1 MRLPNG
7 FGSVHKLPGKRRKP
21 WRARVTTGW
30 VMVDKDGQTVPDDS
44 RDAVDAKQ
52 VYKTIGYFG
61 KRQEAL
67 AALMA
72 YNGEE
77 PEQAAL
83 TFAELYDKWIEM
95 KTPTLS
101 EGSLKAYR
109 SDRKRLAGLDE
120 VPIDKLAVDGLDR
133 YFRELD
139 CTPGGRQKSAALCQ
153 QVLRYAYKKG
163 YTTTDLAGRMDH
175 YTQPAPTIVRKVFTG
190 EEVATLW
197 ASDRPA
203 AKAALV
209 ALYGGWRPGE
219 VLAMTPA
226 AVNLQEMTITGGSKT
241 DAGKDRVVPI
251 HSAILPMV
259 RELVASSGPMLFPFS
274 RMTYT
279 RLINELGHTPH
290 DTRHSFA
297 TVAKDCGMDPTIR
310 KRILGHA
317 VTDITESVY
326 THATAERFRAEI
338 EKLHY

>member
-1 MRLPNG
+1 MT
-7 FGSVHKLPGKRRKP
+7 V
-21 WRARVTTGW
+21 GW

-44 RDAVDAKQ
+44 EEAVDNKQ
-52 VYKTIGYFG
+52 VYKTVGYYA

-72 YNGEE
+72 YRGEE
-77 PEQAAL
+77 PEQEAL
-83 TFAELYDKWIEM
+83 TFAEVYEKWIET
-95 KTPTLS
+95 KIPTLS
-101 EGSLKAYR
+101 AGTLKNYTAT
-109 SDRKRLAGLDE
+109 RKRLAGLDDI
-120 VPIDKLAVDGLDR
+120 PMDQLTVDGIDR
-133 YFRELD
+133 YFKDLD
-139 CTPGGRQKSAALCQ
+139 CTPGERKKGATLCQ

-163 YTTTDLAGRMDH
+163 YTTTNLAERMDH
-175 YTQPAPTIVRKVFTG
+175 YSPPAAKIVRKVFTA
-190 EEVATLW
+190 EEVAGLW

-226 AVNLQEMTITGGSKT
+226 SVDLDAQTITGGSKT
-241 DAGKDRVVPI
+241 DAGRDRVVPI

-259 RELVASSGPMLFPFS
+259 RQLVADAGPVLFPFS

-279 RLINELGHTPH
+279 RFVNSIGHTPH

-297 TVAKDCGMDPTIR
+297 TAAKDCGMDPTIR

-326 THATAERFRAEI
+326 THATADRFRTEL